1 MRYGLERPFEPKQ
14 GEDSVS
20 DIAELRNRLVVVE
33 DQVARLIDESAATR
47 AIAAMADRDVADHRQ
62 EMRGHTRVLNALRQ
76 TQIEQGETL
85 SEQSQ
90 TLAEHGRMLS
100 EQGGTLA
107 EHGRMLSEQGGMLS
121 EQGGMLSEQGG
132 MLSEQGGMLSE
143 QGGMLSEQGGML
155 SEHTATLDRHTA
167 TLDQHGQALGTLVAG
182 QAAIMRHLGIDDD
195 DRTRE

>member
-1 MRYGLERPFEPKQ
+1 M
-14 GEDSVS
+14 S

-85 SEQSQ
+85 
-90 TLAEHGRMLS
+90 AEHGRMLS
-100 EQGGTLA
+100 D
-107 EHGRMLSEQGGMLS
+107 
-121 EQGGMLSEQGG
+121 
-132 MLSEQGGMLSE
+132 
-143 QGGMLSEQGGML
+143 
-155 SEHTATLDRHTA
+155 HTRTLDRQTEMLEQHTRTLDGHTEMLEQHTGTLDQHTETLDQHTE

-195 DRTRE
+195 DRKHE

>member
-1 MRYGLERPFEPKQ
+1 M
-14 GEDSVS
+14 S

-85 SEQSQ
+85 
-90 TLAEHGRMLS
+90 AEHGRMLS
-100 EQGGTLA
+100 D
-107 EHGRMLSEQGGMLS
+107 
-121 EQGGMLSEQGG
+121 
-132 MLSEQGGMLSE
+132 
-143 QGGMLSEQGGML
+143 
-155 SEHTATLDRHTA
+155 HTRTLDRQTEMLEQHTRTLDGHTEMLEQHTRTLDGHTEMLEQHTGTLDQHTETLDQHTE

-195 DRTRE
+195 DRKHE

>member
-1 MRYGLERPFEPKQ
+1 MRYGLERPFEPSQ

-85 SEQSQ
+85 SEHGRILSEYSQ
-90 TLAEHGRMLS
+90 TLAEHGRILS
-100 EQGGTLA
+100 E
-107 EHGRMLSEQGGMLS
+107 
-121 EQGGMLSEQGG
+121 
-132 MLSEQGGMLSE
+132 
-143 QGGMLSEQGGML
+143 
-155 SEHTATLDRHTA
+155 HTA

-195 DRTRE
+195 DRVHE

>member
-1 MRYGLERPFEPKQ
+1 M
-14 GEDSVS
+14 S

-85 SEQSQ
+85 
-90 TLAEHGRMLS
+90 AEHGRMLS
-100 EQGGTLA
+100 D
-107 EHGRMLSEQGGMLS
+107 
-121 EQGGMLSEQGG
+121 
-132 MLSEQGGMLSE
+132 
-143 QGGMLSEQGGML
+143 
-155 SEHTATLDRHTA
+155 HTRTLDRQTEMLEQHTRTLDGHTEMLEQHTGTLDQHTE

-195 DRTRE
+195 DRKRE